1 MDCKAPQSCS
11 DIIEC
16 PGPSNPK
23 ILSPENCGLVSGIAL
38 DGRDGL
44 LGCLLHYHLLYARN
58 RVH

>member
-1 MDCKAPQSCS
+1 MDYKPLQPCS
-11 DIIEC
+11 FIIEC

-23 ILSPENCGLVSGIAL
+23 ILSPENCSLVSGIAL
-38 DGRDGL
+38 DGREGL